1 MLISWFDLTT
11 EIKQKDL
18 IAINSPLQKAV
29 IVLLDNWSSAAKKKQ
44 I

>member
-1 MLISWFDLTT
+1 MLISCLDLTT

-29 IVLLDNWSSAAKKKQ
+29 IVLLDNWRSATKKQ